1 MPHCCFIHSSTDR
14 HLGCFHI
21 LVIVNNAAMNMGVL
35 MFFQISVLGSFWYIP
50 RSGIAGSKGSSIFNF
65 LKYCRTVFHSG
76 CTNLHS
82 HHQCKRVPFSPH
94 PRQHLLFVDLLMIAI
109 LTSVRWYLI
118 VVLFAFLWW
127 LVTLN
132 IFSYVY
138 WPFLCPLWKSVYSG
152 PLPIFNWIV
161 CLFGVEFCNFGYLT
175 SYQMFHW
182 QICSPIQWVVFSF
195 CWWFL
200 LMCKNF

>member
-1 MPHCCFIHSSTDR
+1 MCVYS
-14 HLGCFHI
+14 LG
-21 LVIVNNAAMNMGVL
+21 L
-35 MFFQISVLGSFWYIP
+35 MFWVFQRCSQKWNCWVIRQFYFEFSWKLHT
-50 RSGIAGSKGSSIFNF
+50 A
-65 LKYCRTVFHSG
+65 FHSC
-76 CTNLHS
+76 CTSLHS
-82 HHQCKRVPFSPH
+82 HQQCTRVPFLHIFTTNSWLVYLWCPFYH
-94 PRQHLLFVDLLMIAI
+94 
-109 LTSVRWYLI
+109 VRWYLI

-175 SYQMFHW
+175 SYQMFH
-182 QICSPIQWVVFSF
+182 
-195 CWWFL
+195 
-200 LMCKNF
+200 